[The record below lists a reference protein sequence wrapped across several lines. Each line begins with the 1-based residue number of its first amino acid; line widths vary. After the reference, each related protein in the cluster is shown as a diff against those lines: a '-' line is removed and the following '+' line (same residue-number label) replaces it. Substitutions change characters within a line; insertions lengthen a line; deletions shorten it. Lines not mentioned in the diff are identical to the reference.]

1 MACGKRLSKSGGS
14 DLISDCPERNLIGM
28 QPALICL
35 KFHRWRILLG
45 IPFWL
50 HLESVR
56 EGGDEATRWRNA
68 RLSRVSDSNYLINI
82 DLYSLGSAL
91 FDQKANVE
99 FKVGFTHFSH
109 KFTNSFCFLQTTSK
123 SEIFMSNLF
132 CEL

>member
-1 MACGKRLSKSGGS
+1 MADGKRLSKSRGT

-68 RLSRVSDSNYLINI
+68 RLSRVSDGNYLINI
-82 DLYSLGSAL
+82 NLYSQSLGSVL
-91 FDQKANVE
+91 FSQKADGE
-99 FKVGFTHFSH
+99 FKIGFTHFSQKH
-109 KFTNSFCFLQTTSK
+109 KNSFYFL
-123 SEIFMSNLF
+123 
-132 CEL
+132 